1 MSDTGETTTDKK
13 EPEQKLITAMDADD
27 VRKLMNEAGQEVNE
41 TQAAEILENIRS
53 AKEKEDTTPEKET
66 YVPFKEAY
74 VPPTTGIERRR

>member
-1 MSDTGETTTDKK
+1 MSGTGETTTNKK
-13 EPEQKLITAMDADD
+13 ELEQKLITAMNADD

-66 YVPFKEAY
+66 YVP
-74 VPPTTGIERRR
+74 PMTGIE